1 MSHATSKFILEEKLT
16 YLRVKD
22 NWTLGDWSHLAENR
36 PYSAIFVQTEGDRLD
51 EVEDLAAKNSRNS

>member
-22 NWTLGDWSHLAENR
+22 NLTLGDWSHLAENQGIDPTLLSSYR
-36 PYSAIFVQTEGDRLD
+36 RRVTGWM
-51 EVEDLAAKNSRNS
+51 K

>member
-22 NWTLGDWSHLAENR
+22 NWTIGGLGDWSHLAGNQGIDPTLLSSYR
-36 PYSAIFVQTEGDRLD
+36 RRVTGWM
-51 EVEDLAAKNSRNS
+51 K